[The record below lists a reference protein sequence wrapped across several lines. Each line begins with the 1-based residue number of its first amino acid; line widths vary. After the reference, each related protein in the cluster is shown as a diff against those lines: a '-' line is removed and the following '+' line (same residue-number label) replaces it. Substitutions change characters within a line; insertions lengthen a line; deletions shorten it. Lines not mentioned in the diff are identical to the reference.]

1 MSAIEVIVIVP
12 ILNLNLNLN
21 LFLIGTINAYSK
33 YHVTKIESIKP

>member
-12 ILNLNLNLN
+12 ILNLNLN